1 MIRVRI
7 APSPTGYLHL
17 GNARTAIF
25 NWLYAKNKDGMFIVR
40 IDDTDTERSTKDFE
54 KDILDNLKWLG
65 LEWDEG
71 IDVGGPHGSYRQ
83 SERFGRYK
91 QVAEE
96 LVEKGL
102 AYIDDGAI
110 KFRVEKEGQVAFT
123 DLVRGEMIFNKND
136 IEDFVIMRSNGSPTY
151 HLASTV
157 DDIDYEISHV
167 ARGEDILPSTPKHIL
182 ITESLSKP
190 LPEYCHLPLLFGPD
204 GKRLSK
210 RHGATSVKEYKN
222 KGLLSEA
229 LFNYMCLLG
238 WSPEKDVEVFS
249 HDYAISKFNFKDVLP
264 SSAIFDENKLMW
276 MNGLYIRELK
286 QDLFLSTCINEL
298 SLKVN
303 RNLYDTEKERL
314 KILLPSIQERME
326 SLNDILPLV
335 SFVLDEKFI
344 VSEDHWKDVFSVNTE
359 QYLIEVKEALINID
373 TFEEGLIEK
382 KMRDLLEK
390 CGIKAKE
397 GFQSVR
403 VAVTGS
409 KISPPLFTSM
419 FALGRGACLARIE
432 ERIEILQSNN

>member
-1 MIRVRI
+1 
-7 APSPTGYLHL
+7 
-17 GNARTAIF
+17 
-25 NWLYAKNKDGMFIVR
+25 
-40 IDDTDTERSTKDFE
+40 
-54 KDILDNLKWLG
+54 
-65 LEWDEG
+65 
-71 IDVGGPHGSYRQ
+71 
-83 SERFGRYK
+83 
-91 QVAEE
+91 
-96 LVEKGL
+96 
-102 AYIDDGAI
+102 
-110 KFRVEKEGQVAFT
+110 
-123 DLVRGEMIFNKND
+123 
-136 IEDFVIMRSNGSPTY
+136 
-151 HLASTV
+151 
-157 DDIDYEISHV
+157 
-167 ARGEDILPSTPKHIL
+167 
-182 ITESLSKP
+182 
-190 LPEYCHLPLLFGPD
+190 
-204 GKRLSK
+204 
-210 RHGATSVKEYKN
+210 
-222 KGLLSEA
+222 
-229 LFNYMCLLG
+229 MCLLG

-314 KILLPSIQERME
+314 KILLPSIQERIE

-344 VSEDHWKDVFSVNTE
+344 VSEDHWKDVFSENTE

-373 TFEEGLIEK
+373 TFEEDLIEK
-382 KMRDLLEK
+382 TMRDLLEK